1 MSSNFLPPKIGL
13 ALGGGGS
20 RGYAHI
26 GVLKILEQNNIP
38 IDLIAGTSAGA
49 LVGAMYAFFRDSD
62 KVEKAAVNNDLSK
75 LLTLVDLS
83 FEKGII
89 KGEKTKQ
96 FLSQILEKSSFD
108 SLKIPFKAIATDFDT
123 AEAIA
128 IGEGDVA
135 SAVQASGTFPL
146 VFKPVKLMD
155 RNLWDGGISD
165 PVPAGVVRSMGADIV
180 IAVNLY
186 NKTAFD
192 IDKKAKDGVY
202 EIAFRAIEALQHNL
216 SEKRLENADIIIEPD
231 VSGLGILGLDK
242 FLKGRGESII
252 LEGEKAAVEALPRIK
267 EAIERFNAERN
278 KTPIQKAGDF
288 FKKIGK

>member
-1 MSSNFLPPKIGL
+1 MAKKIFPKIGL

-38 IDLIAGTSAGA
+38 IDFIAGTSAGA
-49 LVGAMYAFFRDSD
+49 LVGAMYAFS
-62 KVEKAAVNNDLSK
+62 KNSEQVEKAAVNNDLSK
-75 LLTLVDLS
+75 LLTLAMDFS
-83 FEKGII
+83 FEKGMI

-108 SLKIPFKAIATDFDT
+108 SLKIPFKAVATDFDT
-123 AEAIA
+123 AEEVVIK
-128 IGEGDVA
+128 EGDIA
-135 SAVQASGTFPL
+135 SAVQASATFPL

-155 RNLWDGGISD
+155 RNLWDGGMSN
-165 PVPAGVVRSMGADIV
+165 PVPADTVKAMGADIV

-192 IDKKAKDGVY
+192 SGKKTKDGIY
-202 EIAFRAIEALQHNL
+202 EVAAKAIESLQYNL
-216 SEKRLENADIIIEPD
+216 SKECIKSADIIIEPKIT
-231 VSGLGILGLDK
+231 GLGFLGLDR
-242 FLKGRGESII
+242 FLKGRGEGII
-252 LEGEKAAVEALPRIK
+252 LEGEKTAVEVLPKIK
-267 EAIERFNAERN
+267 EAIDRFIFEKNR
-278 KTPIQKAGDF
+278 TPIQKAGDF